1 MYGIDVSY
9 RVCAYVLGTMM
20 LSVVGDYKSGAASRS
35 FLANKDNLLNQ
46 WGVKLGWGYINA
58 LY

>member
-1 MYGIDVSY
+1 MSY

-46 WGVKLGWGYINA
+46 WGVKLGWGYIIA
-58 LY
+58 LH